1 MTMAFARCVE
11 AISKAEKSTKVWLS
25 GSFEPLLAYVNMK
38 ANEGN
43 KDMITFMDQSES
55 AKQSTMRKHELEPIS
70 DIDEE
75 SEVSVDPSVS

>member
-1 MTMAFARCVE
+1 
-11 AISKAEKSTKVWLS
+11 
-25 GSFEPLLAYVNMK
+25 MK